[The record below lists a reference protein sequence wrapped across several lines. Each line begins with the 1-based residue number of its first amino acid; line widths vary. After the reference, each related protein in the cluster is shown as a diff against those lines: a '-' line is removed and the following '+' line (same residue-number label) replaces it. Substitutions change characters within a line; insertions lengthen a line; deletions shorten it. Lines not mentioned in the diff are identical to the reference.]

1 MAFFTALATVTKG
14 KPAGSG
20 KYTPLKCDSLSPGV
34 LFVMSRKP
42 AGSGTYTPLK
52 KSDALEPEDAWTVGL
67 LHGLPDGGLAALLE
81 ELQYSRREVQGRP
94 AEALQYKQLQDAY
107 HSKCAYHFQADVLP
121 YFCMYPTLWW
131 CGEYND
137 HELAACLCHSQPL
150 TTHRSPLVTSRRGH
164 VHPHGEA

>member
-1 MAFFTALATVTKG
+1 MRSVAGSLGGSAGAGGSYTAVIASATAG
-14 KPAGSG
+14 GSAGARIAKPAA
-20 KYTPLKCDSLSPGV
+20 LS
-34 LFVMSRKP
+34 
-42 AGSGTYTPLK
+42 
-52 KSDALEPEDAWTVGL
+52 
-67 LHGLPDGGLAALLE
+67 PDGGLAALLE